1 MKQSKTKQNRT
12 KQNARPS
19 PSRQAPP
26 APFATNP
33 ATRARASSPSGVA
46 PSRPLRP
53 RRGDTQQS
61 PWDKVPHC
69 FSHRRSVLIAPSH
82 RQPLTA
88 TASAPRAVCPGLS
101 GHHALAFACPP
112 GSLVTVLPQA
122 PGWQSHGVQ
131 PWGPVCAHSVVTCC
145 SLMALDATEMLTVA
159 GFTLQSRPAH
169 CLPPPSACPL
179 SISTRPDRDCDLR
192 PHTKPVL
199 RLYSHARQRP

>member
-69 FSHRRSVLIAPSH
+69 FSRRRSVLIAPSH

-88 TASAPRAVCPGLS
+88 TASAPRAVCPGLP

-122 PGWQSHGVQ
+122 PGVAE
-131 PWGPVCAHSVVTCC
+131 PWGPALGPRLR
-145 SLMALDATEMLTVA
+145 SLCGDL
-159 GFTLQSRPAH
+159 LQSRGPRCHRDAH
-169 CLPPPSACPL
+169 GGRVYASVPTRPLPPAAICMSPKHL
-179 SISTRPDRDCDLR
+179 
-192 PHTKPVL
+192 HTSRSGL
-199 RLYSHARQRP
+199 